1 MGHLWV
7 TFCAQW
13 GSDAYIARVGWTSS
27 PIVENMIGL
36 QKHLWKTQPASLGR
50 RCEQGRF
57 NYDFWCHGLVLG
69 TNQKPPYYDYD
80 LYRCASSYYSSY
92 GRDRYCHD
100 SSSSY
105 GRF

>member
-1 MGHLWV
+1 M
-7 TFCAQW
+7 AAPW
-13 GSDAYIARVGWTSS
+13 GSDAYVAHVGRISG
-27 PIVENMIGL
+27 PLLENIIGL
-36 QKHLWKTQPASLGR
+36 RKHLWKTRPASLGR

-57 NYDFWCHGLVLG
+57 NYDFWGHGLVLG